1 MSKNGRLVDPAH
13 LAAVRRP
20 VEEAHNL
27 PGVLYSEPQVFAAE
41 RSDLFASSWIQV
53 ARDEDFDRAGA
64 FVSATVAGS
73 PVLLV
78 QGDDGEIRGFH
89 NVCRHRGA
97 CVVEEASGVSRSF
110 RCNYHAW
117 TYGTDGSLLAAPLM
131 DERVDFDAADYGLTP
146 VRVDRWGGF
155 LFVNLDS
162 EALPLAEAMRDF
174 PDLSRYRL
182 DELRRAHRLEYD
194 IAANWKIIC
203 ENYSECYHCALVH
216 PQLNRITDFRTGGRS
231 FTGAGFNGGPMALGE
246 GFTTVS
252 MSGERQHPAIE
263 GLSDEDQRQ
272 VHYLH
277 FYPTF
282 LIGLAPD
289 YVVVHRVEP
298 QAADRSRVVCDWYY
312 PESTLALDTFD
323 PADTIEFWDV
333 TNRQDW
339 NLCEMVQRG
348 AASGNPPGP
357 YHPLEFCV
365 HAFDRW
371 FVERMGERLEQLRR

>member
-1 MSKNGRLVDPAH
+1 M
-13 LAAVRRP
+13 
-20 VEEAHNL
+20 
-27 PGVLYSEPQVFAAE
+27 
-41 RSDLFASSWIQV
+41 
-53 ARDEDFDRAGA
+53 
-64 FVSATVAGS
+64 
-73 PVLLV
+73 
-78 QGDDGEIRGFH
+78 
-89 NVCRHRGA
+89 
-97 CVVEEASGVSRSF
+97 
-110 RCNYHAW
+110 
-117 TYGTDGSLLAAPLM
+117 
-131 DERVDFDAADYGLTP
+131 
-146 VRVDRWGGF
+146 
-155 LFVNLDS
+155 
-162 EALPLAEAMRDF
+162 
-174 PDLSRYRL
+174 
-182 DELRRAHRLEYD
+182 
-194 IAANWKIIC
+194 
-203 ENYSECYHCALVH
+203 H

-252 MSGERQHPAIE
+252 MSGERRHPAIE
-263 GLSDEDQRQ
+263 GLSEEDRRQ

-298 QAADRSRVVCDWYY
+298 VAADRSRVVCDWYY
-312 PESTLALDTFD
+312 PESTLALETFD

-339 NLCEMVQRG
+339 GLCEMVQRG
-348 AASGNPPGP
+348 AASGTPPGP